1 MAYAT
6 RWKMVFKD
14 YNDVTRTV
22 YIQQDGWSGGITNL
36 TPGNNPIIWNEN
48 DSDDLLAYVRGKTG
62 KMEVVEE
69 NYGDLNDLIPAT
81 NLQNRVVC
89 PDQFFGYMKA
99 QSSSNIWESKRLL
112 KFNILSPLAMAN
124 NLYMPIGDSRLRT
137 MSSVLS
143 DMLTLVGY
151 TAIIMPLTEI
161 MEATISGLFV
171 SPFADDKDYR
181 YANNDEVYN
190 PISIGALLDALCER
204 YGMTAHEVV
213 EDNNPILILSSV
225 VSNVEN
231 NSIKYYRYTLQNG
244 SFTRQN
250 ITISANAEA
259 LFNSS
264 RYIADN
270 NNTEQIVLPYSD
282 INIRLGGS
290 AITERNL
297 PTERSEQA
305 EQPYGRFLTPRGNWI
320 TVASGF
326 QSTRIEIEG
335 IVIDDDT
342 KDTIAINENN
352 INEGTEMCT
361 LQFVEFEENSVYH
374 LKLKKTGT
382 ATSMRIKVYSDGKW
396 LNFTTGEFTNFETY
410 KNFDFSTL
418 TDNEADIRMVSPSQ
432 YIQVVCIHCGPAGSS
447 NIYDVKIE
455 RETGGSSP
463 WVKYFDQNFVKK
475 ITNVQGSNTLELPR
489 TLNNK
494 YKSNY
499 YEDNYTPADPNY
511 LLHSQLRV
519 KVKVRT
525 TDDPSYLLYLK
536 QFSIDSSDRKWRI
549 ISASQN
555 LRDSMHTITLHHSEY
570 F

>member
-1 MAYAT
+1 
-6 RWKMVFKD
+6 MVFKD
-14 YNDVTRTV
+14 YNNVTRTI

-36 TPGNNPIIWNEN
+36 TPGNNPIIWEED
-48 DSDDLLAYVRGKTG
+48 DSDNLLSYVRGKTG

-89 PDQFFGYMKA
+89 PGQFFGYMKA
-99 QSSSNIWESKRLL
+99 QSSSNIWDSKRVL
-112 KFNILSPLAMAN
+112 KFNILSPLAMTN
-124 NLYMPIGDSRLRT
+124 NLYMPIGDSNLRT

-151 TAIIMPLTEI
+151 TAIIMPITEI
-161 MEATISGLFV
+161 MGATISGLFIT
-171 SPFADDKDYR
+171 PFADDKDYH

-190 PISIGALLDALCER
+190 PISIGTLLEALCER

-213 EDNNPILILSSV
+213 EDSNPILILSSV

-231 NSIKYYRYTLQNG
+231 GSIKYYRYTLRNG

-250 ITISANAEA
+250 IIVPANAEA
-259 LFNSS
+259 LFNSD
-264 RYIADN
+264 RYVADN
-270 NNTEQIVLPYSD
+270 NNTEQIVQPYSD
-282 INIRLGGS
+282 INIRLVGS
-290 AITERNL
+290 AFTDCDL
-297 PTERSEQA
+297 PTERSEQDN
-305 EQPYGRFLTPRGNWI
+305 QPYGRFLTPRGNWI

-326 QSTRIEIEG
+326 SSDRVQIEG
-335 IVIDDDT
+335 KVISNDI
-342 KDTIAINENN
+342 KDTIAVNENS
-352 INEGTEMCT
+352 INEGTEMFT

-396 LNFTTGEFTNFETY
+396 LNFDTGAFTNFETY
-410 KNFDFSTL
+410 KDFDFSTL

-432 YIQVVCIHCGPAGSS
+432 YIQVVCIHCGSAGSS

-455 RETGGSSP
+455 RETGESSP

-475 ITNVQGSNTLELPR
+475 ITNGQGSNTLELPR
-489 TLNNK
+489 TLNDK

-499 YEDNYTPADPNY
+499 YEDNYSPPDPNY
-511 LLHSQLRV
+511 LLYSQLRL
-519 KVKVRT
+519 KIKVRT
-525 TDDPSYLLYLK
+525 NDEPSYLLYLK
-536 QFSIDSSDRKWRI
+536 QFSIDSSNRKWRI
-549 ISASQN
+549 ISVSQN
-555 LRDSMHTITLHHSEY
+555 LRDSIHTITLHYSEY